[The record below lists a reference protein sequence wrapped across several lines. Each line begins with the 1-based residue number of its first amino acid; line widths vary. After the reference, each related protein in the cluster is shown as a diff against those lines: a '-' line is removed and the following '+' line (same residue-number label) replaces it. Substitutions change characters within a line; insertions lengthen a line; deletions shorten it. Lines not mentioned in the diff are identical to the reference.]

1 MSNKSIQEDVTAYIE
16 NLYHHLD
23 SFIDFTRRYNENI
36 ISTFGVSRDIKRSSS
51 ELINIRDAFMHYILY
66 YNAEEKKSSEK
77 ALEQWCHISEHGQRA
92 AKDQVVFFC
101 QEILTNDLLEW
112 LYKLEENGEH
122 PEVAEATR
130 RLMHEVKNTV
140 LRIRISNA
148 NGIEITAASMEDI
161 ITQLK
166 DKHIKYS
173 ELYYPII
180 KEVCY
185 NT

>member
-1 MSNKSIQEDVTAYIE
+1 MSNNLIQEEVTTYIE

-23 SFIDFTRRYNENI
+23 SFIDFTRRYNEDI
-36 ISTFGVSRDIKRSSS
+36 ILTFGISRDTKKSSS

-66 YNAEEKKSSEK
+66 YEAEENKDSET
-77 ALEQWCHISEHGQRA
+77 ALEQWCHILEHGQRA

-112 LYKLEENGEH
+112 LFELEKNGKY
-122 PEVAEATR
+122 PQATEATR
-130 RLMHEVKNTV
+130 KLMHEVKNTV

-148 NGIEITAASMEDI
+148 NGIKITEDSMENVI
-161 ITQLK
+161 KELK
-166 DKHIKYS
+166 EKHIKFS
-173 ELYYPII
+173 KMYYPII

-185 NT
+185 NN